1 MILKTTE
8 SGSQYRNDATRLA
21 KRVEARAEREQV
33 TLNSEFSG
41 TQLELNPNRKV
52 YLLEP

>member
-21 KRVEARAEREQV
+21 KRVEARAEREQDPEFGV
-33 TLNSEFSG
+33 FRNSTG
-41 TQLELNPNRKV
+41 AKPK
-52 YLLEP
+52 